1 MLKYVGYYGWSSA
14 VDSTNTLEG
23 RRNIKMNILD
33 AVAKDYMKSNIP
45 AFNVGDQVKVHIRIK
60 EGNRERVQVFEGFVL
75 KRQNGGIAE
84 TFTVRKMSSGVG
96 VEKTFP
102 LHSPWIEKIEVIRHG
117 DVRRAKLNYM
127 RERTGKAAKIK
138 IKDGASVK
146 NVIADASEV
155 TEELV
160 EEADVANAEEAAE
173 ATAEEAVET
182 VEAAEEV
189 VEEATEAVEEAVE
202 EKTEE

>member
-1 MLKYVGYYGWSSA
+1 
-14 VDSTNTLEG
+14 
-23 RRNIKMNILD
+23 MNILD

-102 LHSPWIEKIEVIRHG
+102 LHSPWIEKIEVTRHG

-138 IKDGASVK
+138 IKDGASLKAAQEESYEAEQEATVAEA
-146 NVIADASEV
+146 VEAAAEETAEDV
-155 TEELV
+155 TEEL
-160 EEADVANAEEAAE
+160 
-173 ATAEEAVET
+173 TET
-182 VEAAEEV
+182 
-189 VEEATEAVEEAVE
+189 VEEATETVEEAVDAVEEVVE